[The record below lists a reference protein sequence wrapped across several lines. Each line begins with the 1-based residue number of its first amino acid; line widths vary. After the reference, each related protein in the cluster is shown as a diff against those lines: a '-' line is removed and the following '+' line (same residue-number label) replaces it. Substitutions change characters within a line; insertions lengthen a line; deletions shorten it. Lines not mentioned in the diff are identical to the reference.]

1 MIYDPKSD
9 FEVKKARA
17 RLEQLI
23 GRGKPFELTD
33 VSRRSNS
40 QNSYLHLLLSYLAL
54 ELGYTMEYVKLNI
67 WKMQWLRSMFYIE
80 APNKVTGEMYKRV
93 RSSSE
98 LNKEEMIQA
107 IDVLIEKAFS
117 ECGVILPNPN
127 DTTAQDDFIRIQK
140 EVYNN
145 QKYL

>member
-1 MIYDPKSD
+1 MIYDPKSNHQ
-9 FEVKKARA
+9 VKKARA

-23 GRGKPFELTD
+23 ERGKPFELTD
-33 VSRRSNS
+33 ISRRSKS
-40 QNSYLHLLLSYLAL
+40 QNAYLHLLLSYLGL

-67 WKMQWLRSMFYIE
+67 WKMQWLRDMFYVE
-80 APNKVTGEMYKRV
+80 DANKVTGEIYKRV
-93 RSSSE
+93 RSSAE
-98 LNKEEMIQA
+98 LSKEEMKQA
-107 IDVLIEKAFS
+107 IDVLIEKSFS

-127 DTTAQDDFIRIQK
+127 DTSAHDDFIRIQQ